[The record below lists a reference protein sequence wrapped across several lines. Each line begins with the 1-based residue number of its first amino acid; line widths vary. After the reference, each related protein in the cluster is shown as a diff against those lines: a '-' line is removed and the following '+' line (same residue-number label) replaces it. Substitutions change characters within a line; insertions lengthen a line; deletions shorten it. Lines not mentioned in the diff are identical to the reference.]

1 MNELYLKIQEYL
13 NMDTEIEFE
22 EFRDFYE
29 KVMHY
34 LNHEQQEPDETEIWE
49 SVFVV
54 ESIMSNA
61 QNRAKTAEKNAERK
75 KYKKMS
81 ERMNLYAGH
90 FTKKLNQ
97 LGYTQDDI
105 EQRFDAMLDEGVKK

>member
-1 MNELYLKIQEYL
+1 MNELYQKIQEYL

-22 EFRDFYE
+22 EFRDYYQQ
-29 KVMHY
+29 VIQY
-34 LNHEQQEPDETEIWE
+34 LDHEQQEPDETEIWQ
-49 SVFVV
+49 SLFVA

-61 QNRAKTAEKNAERK
+61 ENRAKTVKNNAERK
-75 KYKKMS
+75 KYRKMN

-105 EQRFDAMLDEGVKK
+105 EYHFDAMLEEDVSK